1 MKQTGLNGY
10 VYDLLVNFA
19 SIKIGDLLKKT
30 QYKIMFKFIK
40 KMYIGLLSSCTTVSF
55 GKSLSS
61 NFEERQKCVSLNN
74 QPSQARPALVDINS
88 A

>member
-1 MKQTGLNGY
+1 
-10 VYDLLVNFA
+10 
-19 SIKIGDLLKKT
+19 
-30 QYKIMFKFIK
+30 MFKFIK